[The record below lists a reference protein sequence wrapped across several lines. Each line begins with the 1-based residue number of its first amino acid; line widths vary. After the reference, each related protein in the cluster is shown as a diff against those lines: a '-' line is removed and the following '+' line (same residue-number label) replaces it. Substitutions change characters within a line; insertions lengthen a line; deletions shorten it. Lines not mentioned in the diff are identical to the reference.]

1 MKGIPERAGTT
12 TGCHN
17 SRPLTVGLVSSS
29 RSSLHDVHK
38 SSSSECL
45 PYRVSYISLYCSIE
59 GGRLTCILTYLRRVC
74 FARWRNHRKR
84 PSGRSR
90 SPGSPA
96 RERPL
101 GATAPGSP
109 DRPPSAPR
117 RSHEID
123 QPEARA
129 CPRPGSESAR
139 ADRRE
144 APSPRRWSP

>member
-1 MKGIPERAGTT
+1 MKVIPERAGTQ
-12 TGCHN
+12 TGCTI
-17 SRPLTVGLVSSS
+17 SRTLIVATVSSS
-29 RSSLHDVHK
+29 RSSLYDVHK
-38 SSSSECL
+38 SSSSQCPL
-45 PYRVSYISLYCSIE
+45 YRVSYISLYSPMA
-59 GGRLTCILTYLRRVC
+59 GVGHTCIFTHLRRVC

-84 PSGRSR
+84 ASGRSR

-129 CPRPGSESAR
+129 CPRPGSGSAR

-144 APSPRRWSP
+144 APSQRRWSP